1 MTCFARQNMDF
12 ILIMLCAKMASSVS
26 DLDDIAIALC
36 LFYCQR
42 TQNLTSLSTSTA
54 SLITITWHPIPSKQN
69 ATAQQTERLYRLF
82 QLLELFDTTIQA
94 MAMQQLK
101 TTIHTSRPMLQAK
114 KTKIK
119 SAVLGAELLE
129 SGEGF
134 HHLWLPLEY
143 LTMAWTFQLSIGN
156 TIIVLIP
163 QQLYY

>member
-69 ATAQQTERLYRLF
+69 ATAQQK
-82 QLLELFDTTIQA
+82 LLELFDTTIQA

-119 SAVLGAELLE
+119 SAMLAAELLE

-143 LTMAWTFQLSIGN
+143 LATAWTFQLSIGN
-156 TIIVLIP
+156 TIIVLIM
-163 QQLYY
+163 Q